1 VDRYKVRLV
10 VNGFTEKK
18 GVDFKETF
26 SLVVKFDSIKI
37 VTSKT
42 TVEDLNIIQFDIC
55 TIFLYGEVKEEIY
68 LTQPL

>member
-1 VDRYKVRLV
+1 MDRYKVRLV

>member
-1 VDRYKVRLV
+1 V

-68 LTQPL
+68 LTQPLWEH